1 MRISDWSSDVC
12 SSDLVLRGDATHA
25 IELRL
30 SKARFKGVVFLRQHR
45 LEEVRATADVL
56 DPLVILA
63 GQLVL
68 VGGVDLELGLLL
80 VGAPLLA
87 DALGP
92 FANDPFA
99 VEDAGAGAVTAA
111 VPLPRPHAGFFF
123 DVQFAHGGTSVR

>member
-1 MRISDWSSDVC
+1 MLKQRCQRGTDMRTTGNR
-12 SSDLVLRGDATHA
+12 LALTAEEAVLRGDATPA

-68 VGGVDLELGLLL
+68 IGAVVFELGLPPLL
-80 VGAPLLA
+80 APLLA
-87 DALGP
+87 
-92 FANDPFA
+92 
-99 VEDAGAGAVTAA
+99 
-111 VPLPRPHAGFFF
+111 RP
-123 DVQFAHGGTSVR
+123 

>member
-1 MRISDWSSDVC
+1 MLKQRCQRGTEMRTTGNR
-12 SSDLVLRGDATHA
+12 LALTAEEAVLRGDATHA

-92 FANDPFA
+92 FPTDQTGREP
-99 VEDAGAGAVTAA
+99 G
-111 VPLPRPHAGFFF
+111 R
-123 DVQFAHGGTSVR
+123 AHV

>member
-45 LEEVRATADVL
+45 LEAVRATADVL

-63 GQLVL
+63 GPLVL
-68 VGGVDLELGLLL
+68 VGGLDLDLGLLL
-80 VGAPLLA
+80 VGPRLLA

-92 FANDPFA
+92 FAIA
-99 VEDAGAGAVTAA
+99 Q
-111 VPLPRPHAGFFF
+111 F
-123 DVQFAHGGTSVR
+123 DVETVSEGQGSVARRVGKECVRSFR